1 MPINARTLFGF
12 LGSFPRNLKQL
23 NPSDAVLKAVVGV
36 DAGHSRSRR
45 RSVTDVGLPLAGTHR
60 PGSLHRF
67 YGNPRRIRN
76 FSLGRQSRR
85 PLRRSFDA
93 HVSRRGRRLCPPA
106 GYIGFT
112 EIFGET
118 AASQRADVGI
128 GPYRTPANPYF
139 PASFERKAFLQQ
151 ILNRSYSQIW
161 CTITGGAY
169 QIARRVSTCVR
180 NICKSDSC
188 LNRTAGRAPRPQ
200 ALLFFPIFSG
210 KTEKIGPSET
220 SRSIIFP

>member
-1 MPINARTLFGF
+1 MPVT
-12 LGSFPRNLKQL
+12 
-23 NPSDAVLKAVVGV
+23 AVRDEGALRMWVC
-36 DAGHSRSRR
+36 R
-45 RSVTDVGLPLAGTHR
+45 LPVHIG
-60 PGSLHRF
+60 
-67 YGNPRRIRN
+67 
-76 FSLGRQSRR
+76 
-85 PLRRSFDA
+85 
-93 HVSRRGRRLCPPA
+93 PA
-106 GYIGFT
+106 GCTGFT
-112 EIFGET
+112 EILGEFVTSHWADRVVGPYSEASMHTYPVGADDSVRPQT
-118 AASQRADVGI
+118 APVFTGIYGESVAAQRADVGI

-188 LNRTAGRAPRPQ
+188 LNRTAGCTPRPQ
-200 ALLFFPIFSG
+200 APLFSPFFSG
-210 KTEKIGPSET
+210 KTEKNGPSET

>member
-1 MPINARTLFGF
+1 MPVT
-12 LGSFPRNLKQL
+12 
-23 NPSDAVLKAVVGV
+23 AVRDEGA
-36 DAGHSRSRR
+36 
-45 RSVTDVGLPLAGTHR
+45 
-60 PGSLHRF
+60 
-67 YGNPRRIRN
+67 
-76 FSLGRQSRR
+76 
-85 PLRRSFDA
+85 LRMW
-93 HVSRRGRRLCPPA
+93 VRRLPVHIGPA
-106 GYIGFT
+106 GCTGFT
-112 EIFGET
+112 EILGEFVTSHWADRVVRPQT
-118 AASQRADVGI
+118 APVFTGISGESVAAQRADVGI

-188 LNRTAGRAPRPQ
+188 LNRTAECTPRPQ
-200 ALLFFPIFSG
+200 APFFSPVFSG
-210 KTEKIGPSET
+210 KTEKNGPSET

>member
-1 MPINARTLFGF
+1 MQLRIFDAAPI
-12 LGSFPRNLKQL
+12 S
-23 NPSDAVLKAVVGV
+23 VVGV
-36 DAGHSRSRR
+36 DAHI
-45 RSVTDVGLPLAGTHR
+45 DPAGCT
-60 PGSLHRF
+60 GF
-67 YGNPRRIRN
+67 YENLRRIRN
-76 FSLGRQSRR
+76 FPLSGQSRR
-85 PLRRSFDA
+85 PLRRDFDA
-93 HVSRRGRRLCPPA
+93 FVHRRGGRLCPPA
-106 GYIGFT
+106 EYIGFT

-188 LNRTAGRAPRPQ
+188 LNRTAGRTLRPQ
-200 ALLFFPIFSG
+200 APLFSPFFSG
-210 KTEKIGPSET
+210 KTEKNGPSET

>member
-23 NPSDAVLKAVVGV
+23 NTSDAVLKAVVGV

-45 RSVTDVGLPLAGTHR
+45 
-60 PGSLHRF
+60 
-67 YGNPRRIRN
+67 
-76 FSLGRQSRR
+76 
-85 PLRRSFDA
+85 SFDV
-93 HVSRRGRRLCPPA
+93 HVSRRGGRLCPPA

-112 EIFGET
+112 DIFGET

-169 QIARRVSTCVR
+169 QIARRVSPCVR

-188 LNRTAGRAPRPQ
+188 LNRTAECTPRPQ
-200 ALLFFPIFSG
+200 APLFSPIFSG